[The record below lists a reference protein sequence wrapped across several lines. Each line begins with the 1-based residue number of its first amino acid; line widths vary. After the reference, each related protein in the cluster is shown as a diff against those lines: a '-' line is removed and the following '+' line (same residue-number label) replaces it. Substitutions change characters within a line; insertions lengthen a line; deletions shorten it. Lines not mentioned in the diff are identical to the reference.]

1 MKKIVKSTYACEIC
15 SHEFDTP
22 QNALECEKRGLA
34 LPEFKEYEVVEFA
47 NLRGVVKAQTISG
60 FKIQI
65 KNGTKAIIKDDTR
78 EDLPNPHLLPLEYDV
93 WVHTPGKTIGDRVV
107 FRETAGSV
115 GRKNLRKVH
124 IVNGNMCPLCNMT
137 LVQSNQDKSYLYLG
151 LDHKIPFLAV
161 EVQVCLYCNAKFFTT
176 EQARK
181 AEALTR
187 KKVKWPI
194 ADTKKLVKEDAFE
207 W

>member
-1 MKKIVKSTYACEIC
+1 MKKIVKSTYACGIC
-15 SHEFDTP
+15 FHEFNTP
-22 QNALECEKRGLA
+22 QGALECEQRGLA
-34 LPEFKEYEVVEFA
+34 LPEFKEYEVVEFV
-47 NLRGVVKAQTISG
+47 NLKGVVKAQTISG
-60 FKIQI
+60 FKIEI

-93 WVHTPGKTIGDRVV
+93 WVHTPGKTIGDRAV
-107 FRETAGSV
+107 FRDIAGSV
-115 GRKNLRKVH
+115 GRKNLRKIR
-124 IVNGNMCPLCNMT
+124 IVSSNLCPLCNAMW
-137 LVQSNQDKSYLYLG
+137 VQTDWTRTFAYLG
-151 LDHKIPFLAV
+151 LGRKVPFLSL
-161 EVQVCLYCNAKFFTT
+161 EVQVCFHCNAKFFTT

>member
-65 KNGTKAIIKDDTR
+65 KNGTKAIIKNDAK
-78 EDLPNPHLLPLEYDV
+78 EDWPNPHLLPQEYDV
-93 WVHTPGKTIGDRVV
+93 WVHTPGKTIGDRAV
-107 FRETAGSV
+107 FREIVGNV

-124 IVNGNMCPLCNMT
+124 IVNGNICPLCNTT
-137 LVQSNQDKSYLYLG
+137 LVKNKQDKSYSYLG
-151 LDHKIPFLAV
+151 FDRNLPLLRVRGQLCSH
-161 EVQVCLYCNAKFFTT
+161 YNADFFTK
-176 EQARK
+176 EQS
-181 AEALTR
+181 
-187 KKVKWPI
+187 KKVETLNIKATP
-194 ADTKKLVKEDAFE
+194 
-207 W
+207 